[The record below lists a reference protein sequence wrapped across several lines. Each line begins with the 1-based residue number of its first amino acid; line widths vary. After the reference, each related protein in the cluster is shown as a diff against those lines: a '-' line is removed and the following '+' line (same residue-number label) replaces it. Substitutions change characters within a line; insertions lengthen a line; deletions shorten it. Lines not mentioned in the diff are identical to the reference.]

1 MMYYIF
7 INKGDTMENKIEKS
21 EEFIYLKIPKSL
33 EENLYIKDS
42 KIKSVLT
49 QEGLI
54 MSTKQSNKK
63 QTIPLRGI
71 ILSSLIF
78 VFVLLLVFKD
88 TKQIPLTG
96 SNSIASW
103 VIIVGA
109 ITGMLSF
116 TLVFTKAKKH
126 FNELSV
132 SRIQWRNYPVIL
144 FSHTVMLVLILLII
158 FWIIGQFFKGASF
171 DHFTASL
178 IGGVIVGVLNYMMVT
193 LAINLTPRSLINTLI
208 FIILGGVSIA
218 MVTNSEHQWWLYNL
232 SFLGTPEATNAW
244 QFNATLIVSAL
255 LMIALIDYI
264 FVMLKEI
271 YGSLERLKVLKLL
284 LVLTAICLGGVGFFP
299 YNSNPFYQS
308 MHNRVAGYLVYLF
321 IILIVLIKWL
331 LPNVNKDFLK
341 LSYTVGVL
349 LILSVLLFQGI
360 NYLSLTAF
368 EIVAFVLAF
377 SWLLILLKIL
387 IDMIQNNGTVHYLEI
402 LDK

>member
-1 MMYYIF
+1 
-7 INKGDTMENKIEKS
+7 MENKIEKS

-42 KIKSVLT
+42 KVKSVLT

-54 MSTKQSNKK
+54 MSTKQSSKK

-71 ILSSLIF
+71 VLSSLIF

-88 TKQIPLTG
+88 TKQIPFTG

-126 FNELSV
+126 FNELSL

-178 IGGVIVGVLNYMMVT
+178 IGAVIVGVLNYMMVA
-193 LAINLTPRSLINTLI
+193 LAMNLTPRSLINTLI

-218 MVTNSEHQWWLYNL
+218 MMTNSEHQWWLYNL
-232 SFLGTPEATNAW
+232 SFLGTPEATNSW
-244 QFNATLIVSAL
+244 QFNATLMVSAL

-271 YGSLERLKVLKLL
+271 YGPLNRLKVLKLL

-299 YNSNPFYQS
+299 YNSNTFYQS

-341 LSYTVGVL
+341 LSYTVGGL
-349 LILSVLLFQGI
+349 LILSVFLFQGI

-368 EIVAFVLAF
+368 DIVAFVLAF
-377 SWLLILLKIL
+377 SWLLLLLKIL
-387 IDMIQNNGTVHYLEI
+387 IDMIQNNGMVHYLEI
-402 LDK
+402 FDK